1 MLREE
6 ILAAATRVIDSA
18 DSEGE
23 VSLRRIARE
32 AGIAAP
38 SVYAHFEDRDR
49 VLEAVAEASWVQ
61 VSEEIADHVQ
71 AATDPR
77 ERLLIGCR
85 VYVSFAQR
93 HPLRYALMTQ
103 DGHAPPAA
111 RQALAVVTR
120 GLLACRGQ
128 VPGSPCGGS
137 GVGSPSSGLAEPRG
151 SSYGGSSVGSPS
163 SSLAEPPGSSYGGSS
178 VGSPSSSLAE
188 PPEAGS
194 DPDSDRIAAALSVAL
209 HGVAMLHRSD
219 APNLWLSDFSTDEV
233 IRTLVD
239 AATLLLARA

>member
-1 MLREE
+1 MRGHGALLREE
-6 ILAAATRVIDSA
+6 ILSAAARVIDAA

-49 VLEAVAEASWVQ
+49 VLEAVAESSWVQ
-61 VSEEIADHVQ
+61 VSEEIAEQVQ

-77 ERLLIGCR
+77 DRLLIGCR

-103 DGHAPPAA
+103 NGHAPPAA

-128 VPGSPCGGS
+128 
-137 GVGSPSSGLAEPRG
+137 AR
-151 SSYGGSSVGSPS
+151 
-163 SSLAEPPGSSYGGSS
+163 
-178 VGSPSSSLAE
+178 
-188 PPEAGS
+188 GS
-194 DPDSDRIAAALSVAL
+194 DPQSDRIAAALSVAL

-233 IRTLVD
+233 IGTLVD
-239 AATLLLARA
+239 AATLLLADAGSD

>member
-1 MLREE
+1 MSSTPRRRNLRGHGALLRDE
-6 ILAAATRVIDSA
+6 ILSAAIRVIDGA

-23 VSLRRIARE
+23 VSLRSIARE

-38 SVYAHFEDRDR
+38 SVYAHFDDRDR
-49 VLEAVAEASWVQ
+49 VLEAVAESSWVR
-61 VSEEIADHVQ
+61 VSEEIAEHVQ

-103 DGHAPPAA
+103 DGQAPPAA
-111 RQALAVVTR
+111 RQALATVTR
-120 GLLACRGQ
+120 ALLACRG
-128 VPGSPCGGS
+128 
-137 GVGSPSSGLAEPRG
+137 EP
-151 SSYGGSSVGSPS
+151 P
-163 SSLAEPPGSSYGGSS
+163 SSLAEP
-178 VGSPSSSLAE
+178 AD
-188 PPEAGS
+188 AAS

-209 HGVAMLHRSD
+209 HGVAMLHRTDS
-219 APNLWLSDFSTDEV
+219 PNLWLSDFTTDEV

-239 AATLLLARA
+239 AATRLLVDAAPA

>member
-1 MLREE
+1 MRGHGALLREE
-6 ILAAATRVIDSA
+6 ILAAAARVIDGA

-49 VLEAVAEASWVQ
+49 VLEAVAESSWVQ
-61 VSEEIADHVQ
+61 VSEEIAEHIQ

-128 VPGSPCGGS
+128 APASD
-137 GVGSPSSGLAEPRG
+137 
-151 SSYGGSSVGSPS
+151 
-163 SSLAEPPGSSYGGSS
+163 
-178 VGSPSSSLAE
+178 
-188 PPEAGS
+188 S

-239 AATLLLARA
+239 AATLLLTDAGPT

>member
-6 ILAAATRVIDSA
+6 ILSAATRVIDSA

-38 SVYAHFEDRDR
+38 SVYAHFADRDR
-49 VLEAVAEASWVQ
+49 VLEAVAESSWVQ
-61 VSEEIADHVQ
+61 VSEEIAEHVQ

-128 VPGSPCGGS
+128 APG
-137 GVGSPSSGLAEPRG
+137 
-151 SSYGGSSVGSPS
+151 SYGGPSVNSPA
-163 SSLAEPPGSSYGGSS
+163 SSLAEPPD
-178 VGSPSSSLAE
+178 
-188 PPEAGS
+188 AGS
-194 DPDSDRIAAALSVAL
+194 DPDSERIAAALSVAL

-239 AATLLLARA
+239 AATLLLADPARG

>member
-1 MLREE
+1 MSSPPRRRNLRGHGALLRDE
-6 ILAAATRVIDSA
+6 ILSAAIRVIDGA
-18 DSEGE
+18 DSEAE
-23 VSLRRIARE
+23 VSLRGIARE

-38 SVYAHFEDRDR
+38 SVYAHFDDLAR
-49 VLEAVAEASWVQ
+49 VLEAVAESSWVQ
-61 VSEEIADHVQ
+61 VSDEIAEQVQ
-71 AATDPR
+71 QATDPR

-103 DGHAPPAA
+103 HGHAPPVA

-128 VPGSPCGGS
+128 ATVPC
-137 GVGSPSSGLAEPRG
+137 
-151 SSYGGSSVGSPS
+151 
-163 SSLAEPPGSSYGGSS
+163 
-178 VGSPSSSLAE
+178 
-188 PPEAGS
+188 GS
-194 DPDSDRIAAALSVAL
+194 DPGSDRIAAALSVAL

-219 APNLWLSDFSTDEV
+219 SPNLWLSDFSTDEV

-239 AATLLLARA
+239 GATILLTDRERV

>member
-1 MLREE
+1 MPSPTRRRNLRGHGALLREE
-6 ILAAATRVIDSA
+6 ILAAAARVIDGA

-49 VLEAVAEASWVQ
+49 VLEAVAELSWVQ
-61 VSEEIADHVQ
+61 VSEEIADQVQ

-103 DGHAPPAA
+103 DGQAPPAA
-111 RQALAVVTR
+111 RQALATVTR
-120 GLLACRGQ
+120 ALLACRG
-128 VPGSPCGGS
+128 
-137 GVGSPSSGLAEPRG
+137 R
-151 SSYGGSSVGSPS
+151 
-163 SSLAEPPGSSYGGSS
+163 PPDAA
-178 VGSPSSSLAE
+178 P
-188 PPEAGS
+188 
-194 DPDSDRIAAALSVAL
+194 DPASDRVAAALSVAL

-219 APNLWLSDFSTDEV
+219 APNLWLSDFSADEV

-239 AATLLLARA
+239 AATLLLADGTPA

>member
-1 MLREE
+1 MDPTPVRRRNLRGHGALLREE
-6 ILAAATRVIDSA
+6 ILSAAARVIDHA

-49 VLEAVAEASWVQ
+49 VLEAVAESSWVQ
-61 VSEEIADHVQ
+61 VSDEIAEQVQ
-71 AATDPR
+71 SATDPR

-111 RQALAVVTR
+111 RQALDAVTR
-120 GLLACRGQ
+120 ALLACRGAAE
-128 VPGSPCGGS
+128 S
-137 GVGSPSSGLAEPRG
+137 GP
-151 SSYGGSSVGSPS
+151 
-163 SSLAEPPGSSYGGSS
+163 
-178 VGSPSSSLAE
+178 
-188 PPEAGS
+188 
-194 DPDSDRIAAALSVAL
+194 DPDSDRMAAALSVAL
-209 HGVAMLHRSD
+209 HGVAMLHRTD
-219 APNLWLSDFSTDEV
+219 APNLWLSEFSTDQV
-233 IRTLVD
+233 IQTLVD
-239 AATLLLARA
+239 AAILQLDRADAG

>member
-1 MLREE
+1 MASSPRQRNLRGHGALLRDE
-6 ILAAATRVIDSA
+6 ILAAAARVIDGA
-18 DSEGE
+18 DNEGE

-38 SVYAHFEDRDR
+38 SVYAHFDDRDR
-49 VLEAVAEASWVQ
+49 VLEAVAESSWVQ
-61 VSEEIADHVQ
+61 VSGEIAEQVQ

-128 VPGSPCGGS
+128 APGSCGG
-137 GVGSPSSGLAEPRG
+137 
-151 SSYGGSSVGSPS
+151 
-163 SSLAEPPGSSYGGSS
+163 
-178 VGSPSSSLAE
+178 
-188 PPEAGS
+188 
-194 DPDSDRIAAALSVAL
+194 DPDSDRIAAALAVAL

-239 AATLLLARA
+239 AATLLLADAGPD

>member
-1 MLREE
+1 MPSPPRRRNLRGHGALLRDE
-6 ILAAATRVIDSA
+6 ILTAAVRVIDSA

-38 SVYAHFEDRDR
+38 SVYAHFDDLER
-49 VLEAVAEASWVQ
+49 VLEAVAESSWVQ
-61 VSEEIADHVQ
+61 VSDEIAERVQ
-71 AATDPR
+71 EAIDPR

-93 HPLRYALMTQ
+93 HPLRYTLMTQ

-111 RQALAVVTR
+111 RRALDVVTR
-120 GLLACRGQ
+120 GLLACRGEL
-128 VPGSPCGGS
+128 PD
-137 GVGSPSSGLAEPRG
+137 A
-151 SSYGGSSVGSPS
+151 
-163 SSLAEPPGSSYGGSS
+163 A
-178 VGSPSSSLAE
+178 
-188 PPEAGS
+188 S
-194 DPDSDRIAAALSVAL
+194 DSESDRIAAALSVAL

-233 IRTLVD
+233 IQTLVD
-239 AATLLLARA
+239 GATLLLAEVERV

>member
-6 ILAAATRVIDSA
+6 ILSAATRVIDGA

-38 SVYAHFEDRDR
+38 SVYAHFADRDR
-49 VLEAVAEASWVQ
+49 VLEAVAESSWVQ
-61 VSEEIADHVQ
+61 VSEEIAEHVQ

-128 VPGSPCGGS
+128 APGSCGG
-137 GVGSPSSGLAEPRG
+137 P
-151 SSYGGSSVGSPS
+151 SVGSS
-163 SSLAEPPGSSYGGSS
+163 ASSLAEPPD
-178 VGSPSSSLAE
+178 
-188 PPEAGS
+188 AGS
-194 DPDSDRIAAALSVAL
+194 DPDSERIAAALSVAL
-209 HGVAMLHRSD
+209 HGVAMLHRTD

-239 AATLLLARA
+239 AATLLLAGPARG

>member
-1 MLREE
+1 MSGPARRRNQRGHGALLRDE
-6 ILAAATRVIDSA
+6 ILAAAARVIDAA

-49 VLEAVAEASWVQ
+49 VLEAVAESSWVQ
-61 VSEEIADHVQ
+61 VAEEIAGQVR
-71 AATDPR
+71 AAVDPR

-93 HPLRYALMTQ
+93 HPLRYALMTE

-111 RQALAVVTR
+111 RQVLATVTR
-120 GLLACRGQ
+120 ALLACRGHA
-128 VPGSPCGGS
+128 PDAG
-137 GVGSPSSGLAEPRG
+137 AD
-151 SSYGGSSVGSPS
+151 
-163 SSLAEPPGSSYGGSS
+163 
-178 VGSPSSSLAE
+178 
-188 PPEAGS
+188 PE
-194 DPDSDRIAAALSVAL
+194 SDRIAAAFAVAL

-239 AATLLLARA
+239 AATLLLGDGERR

>member
-1 MLREE
+1 MPSPTRRRNLRGHGGLLREE

-163 SSLAEPPGSSYGGSS
+163 SSLAEPP
-178 VGSPSSSLAE
+178 
-188 PPEAGS
+188 EAGS

>member
-1 MLREE
+1 MPRSPRQRNLRGHGALLRDE
-6 ILAAATRVIDSA
+6 IVSAATRVIDAATGES
-18 DSEGE
+18 E

-49 VLEAVAEASWVQ
+49 VLEAVAEASWEQ
-61 VSEEIADHVQ
+61 VSAEIAERIQ
-71 AATDPR
+71 SATDPR

-103 DGHAPPAA
+103 DGHAPQAA

-120 GLLACRGQ
+120 GLLACRGD
-128 VPGSPCGGS
+128 VAGSPGGPS
-137 GVGSPSSGLAEPRG
+137 GD
-151 SSYGGSSVGSPS
+151 
-163 SSLAEPPGSSYGGSS
+163 PG
-178 VGSPSSSLAE
+178 
-188 PPEAGS
+188 
-194 DPDSDRIAAALSVAL
+194 SDRIAAALSVAL

-233 IRTLVD
+233 IQTLVD
-239 AATLLLARA
+239 AATQQLRRADPGPGS

>member
-1 MLREE
+1 MPTPTRRRNLRGHGALLRAE
-6 ILAAATRVIDSA
+6 ILAAATRVIDGA
-18 DSEGE
+18 DSEAE

-38 SVYAHFEDRDR
+38 SVYAHFEDRER
-49 VLEAVAEASWVQ
+49 VLEAVAESSWVQ
-61 VSEEIADHVQ
+61 VSQEIAEHIQ

-77 ERLLIGCR
+77 QRLLIGCR

-111 RQALAVVTR
+111 RQALATVTR

-128 VPGSPCGGS
+128 SP
-137 GVGSPSSGLAEPRG
+137 A
-151 SSYGGSSVGSPS
+151 
-163 SSLAEPPGSSYGGSS
+163 
-178 VGSPSSSLAE
+178 
-188 PPEAGS
+188 AGS
-194 DPDSDRIAAALSVAL
+194 DPGSERIAAALSVAL

-219 APNLWLSDFSTDEV
+219 APNLWLSDFGTDEV
-233 IRTLVD
+233 IGTLVD
-239 AATLLLARA
+239 AATRLLADTEPA

>member
-1 MLREE
+1 MPSTTRRRNLRGHGALLRDE
-6 ILAAATRVIDSA
+6 ILSAAVRVIDGA
-18 DSEGE
+18 DSEAE

-38 SVYAHFEDRDR
+38 SVYAHFKDRDR
-49 VLEAVAEASWVQ
+49 VLEAVAESSWVQ
-61 VSEEIADHVQ
+61 VSDEIAAQVQ
-71 AATDPR
+71 AVTDPR
-77 ERLLIGCR
+77 QRLLIGCR

-128 VPGSPCGGS
+128 PPDAVPDPAS
-137 GVGSPSSGLAEPRG
+137 G
-151 SSYGGSSVGSPS
+151 
-163 SSLAEPPGSSYGGSS
+163 
-178 VGSPSSSLAE
+178 
-188 PPEAGS
+188 
-194 DPDSDRIAAALSVAL
+194 RIAAALSVAL

-233 IRTLVD
+233 IATLVD
-239 AATLLLARA
+239 AATLLLADAAPD

>member
-163 SSLAEPPGSSYGGSS
+163 SSLAEPP
-178 VGSPSSSLAE
+178 
-188 PPEAGS
+188 EAGS

>member
-1 MLREE
+1 MSSTPRRRNLRGHGGLLRDE
-6 ILAAATRVIDSA
+6 ILSAATRVIDGA

-23 VSLRRIARE
+23 VSLRSIARE

-38 SVYAHFEDRDR
+38 SVYAHFDDRDR
-49 VLEAVAEASWVQ
+49 VLEAVAESSWVQ
-61 VSEEIADHVQ
+61 VSDEIAEHVQ

-103 DGHAPPAA
+103 DGQAPPAA
-111 RQALAVVTR
+111 RQALATVTR
-120 GLLACRGQ
+120 ALLACRGE
-128 VPGSPCGGS
+128 VPGPCGG
-137 GVGSPSSGLAEPRG
+137 PSFA
-151 SSYGGSSVGSPS
+151 SPS
-163 SSLAEPPGSSYGGSS
+163 SSLAEPPDSDA
-178 VGSPSSSLAE
+178 V
-188 PPEAGS
+188 S

-209 HGVAMLHRSD
+209 HGVAMLHRTDS
-219 APNLWLSDFSTDEV
+219 PNLWLSDFNTDEV

-239 AATLLLARA
+239 AATLLLVDATPA